1 MTQEQ
6 PCGAKASRRK
16 RKRLLLPPQQDWQGN
31 PKMEKP
37 QRMQSAECQRHR
49 PEAKGRKR
57 MVRKS
62 FKEVMKDDVN
72 NTFMNVDEF
81 ADTHTVDGKEM
92 PVLVDDNEI
101 IEREKKMK
109 SNMDG
114 VYVKQKLIYVK
125 ADDFGPLPAIGRQI
139 VFDGKRYMVTDS
151 TDEGGVYTI
160 TMEANRTK

>member
-1 MTQEQ
+1 
-6 PCGAKASRRK
+6 
-16 RKRLLLPPQQDWQGN
+16 
-31 PKMEKP
+31 
-37 QRMQSAECQRHR
+37 
-49 PEAKGRKR
+49 

-81 ADTHTVDGKEM
+81 ADMHTVD
-92 PVLVDDNEI
+92 
-101 IEREKKMK
+101 EKKMK

-151 TDEGGVYTI
+151 TDEDGVYTI

>member
-1 MTQEQ
+1 
-6 PCGAKASRRK
+6 
-16 RKRLLLPPQQDWQGN
+16 
-31 PKMEKP
+31 
-37 QRMQSAECQRHR
+37 
-49 PEAKGRKR
+49 

-81 ADTHTVDGKEM
+81 ADMHTVDGKEI

-114 VYVKQKLIYVK
+114 VYVKQKIIYVK
-125 ADDFGPLPAIGRQI
+125 ADDF
-139 VFDGKRYMVTDS
+139 
-151 TDEGGVYTI
+151 
-160 TMEANRTK
+160 

>member
-1 MTQEQ
+1 
-6 PCGAKASRRK
+6 
-16 RKRLLLPPQQDWQGN
+16 
-31 PKMEKP
+31 
-37 QRMQSAECQRHR
+37 
-49 PEAKGRKR
+49 

-81 ADTHTVDGKEM
+81 ADMHTVDGKEI

-125 ADDFGPLPAIGRQI
+125 ADDFGSLPAIRSADCH
-139 VFDGKRYMVTDS
+139 FDGKRYMVTDS

>member
-1 MTQEQ
+1 
-6 PCGAKASRRK
+6 
-16 RKRLLLPPQQDWQGN
+16 
-31 PKMEKP
+31 
-37 QRMQSAECQRHR
+37 
-49 PEAKGRKR
+49 

-81 ADTHTVDGKEM
+81 ADMHTVDGKEI

-125 ADDFGPLPAIGRQI
+125 ADDFGALPVIGRQI
-139 VFDGKRYMVTDS
+139 VFDGKRDMVTDS

>member
-1 MTQEQ
+1 
-6 PCGAKASRRK
+6 
-16 RKRLLLPPQQDWQGN
+16 
-31 PKMEKP
+31 
-37 QRMQSAECQRHR
+37 
-49 PEAKGRKR
+49 

-81 ADTHTVDGKEM
+81 ADMHTVDGKEI

-114 VYVKQKLIYVK
+114 VYVKQKLFYFMNDEQHPFDW
-125 ADDFGPLPAIGRQI
+125 ALQDEESFPYFFGAASMTFATAAIRKEDR
-139 VFDGKRYMVTDS
+139 F
-151 TDEGGVYTI
+151 
-160 TMEANRTK
+160 A

>member
-1 MTQEQ
+1 
-6 PCGAKASRRK
+6 
-16 RKRLLLPPQQDWQGN
+16 
-31 PKMEKP
+31 
-37 QRMQSAECQRHR
+37 
-49 PEAKGRKR
+49 

-81 ADTHTVDGKEM
+81 ADMHTVDGKEI

-160 TMEANRTK
+160 TMEAKRAGNEPGRTRYRNSRTAGNHRNSTCEPRSRPVQGNQCTDDRLQFQ

>member
-1 MTQEQ
+1 
-6 PCGAKASRRK
+6 
-16 RKRLLLPPQQDWQGN
+16 
-31 PKMEKP
+31 
-37 QRMQSAECQRHR
+37 
-49 PEAKGRKR
+49 

-81 ADTHTVDGKEM
+81 ADMHTVDGKEI

-125 ADDFGPLPAIGRQI
+125 ADDFGRKPMR
-139 VFDGKRYMVTDS
+139 
-151 TDEGGVYTI
+151 
-160 TMEANRTK
+160 

>member
-1 MTQEQ
+1 MADAV
-6 PCGAKASRRK
+6 PA
-16 RKRLLLPPQQDWQGN
+16 L
-31 PKMEKP
+31 
-37 QRMQSAECQRHR
+37 QRVAVHHQMC
-49 PEAKGRKR
+49 
-57 MVRKS
+57 V
-62 FKEVMKDDVN
+62 
-72 NTFMNVDEF
+72 
-81 ADTHTVDGKEM
+81 GKEI

-125 ADDFGPLPAIGRQI
+125 ADDFGSLPAIGRQI

>member
-1 MTQEQ
+1 
-6 PCGAKASRRK
+6 
-16 RKRLLLPPQQDWQGN
+16 
-31 PKMEKP
+31 
-37 QRMQSAECQRHR
+37 
-49 PEAKGRKR
+49 

-81 ADTHTVDGKEM
+81 ADMHTVDGKEI

-114 VYVKQKLIYVK
+114 VYAVSYTHLT
-125 ADDFGPLPAIGRQI
+125 LP
-139 VFDGKRYMVTDS
+139 T
-151 TDEGGVYTI
+151 
-160 TMEANRTK
+160 N

>member
-1 MTQEQ
+1 
-6 PCGAKASRRK
+6 
-16 RKRLLLPPQQDWQGN
+16 
-31 PKMEKP
+31 
-37 QRMQSAECQRHR
+37 
-49 PEAKGRKR
+49 

-81 ADTHTVDGKEM
+81 ADMHTVDGKEI

-125 ADDFGPLPAIGRQI
+125 AKDFGALPAIGRHI

-151 TDEGGVYTI
+151 TDEDGVYTI

>member
-1 MTQEQ
+1 
-6 PCGAKASRRK
+6 
-16 RKRLLLPPQQDWQGN
+16 
-31 PKMEKP
+31 
-37 QRMQSAECQRHR
+37 
-49 PEAKGRKR
+49 

-81 ADTHTVDGKEM
+81 ADMHTVDGKEI

-139 VFDGKRYMVTDS
+139 VFDRKRYMVTDS

>member
-1 MTQEQ
+1 
-6 PCGAKASRRK
+6 
-16 RKRLLLPPQQDWQGN
+16 
-31 PKMEKP
+31 
-37 QRMQSAECQRHR
+37 
-49 PEAKGRKR
+49 

-81 ADTHTVDGKEM
+81 ADMHTVDGKEI

-114 VYVKQKLIYVK
+114 WKEVHGNR
-125 ADDFGPLPAIGRQI
+125 FHRRGRSI
-139 VFDGKRYMVTDS
+139 HNNH
-151 TDEGGVYTI
+151 GG
-160 TMEANRTK
+160 